1 MAIDARHRGNA
12 LIRTLRK
19 AYGAGFAKGCNDEEK
34 VSDVLHKLDE
44 QSLTHLVHD
53 HENGNLEAIC
63 RK

>member
-1 MAIDARHRGNA
+1 